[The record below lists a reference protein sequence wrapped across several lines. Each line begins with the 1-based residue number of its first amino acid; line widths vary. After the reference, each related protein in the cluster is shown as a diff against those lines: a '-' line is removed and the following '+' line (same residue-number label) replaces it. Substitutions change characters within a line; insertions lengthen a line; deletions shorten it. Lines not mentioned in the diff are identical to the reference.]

1 MSTLHIPFIWARQQR
16 IILIQDR
23 ESATLCCSRNVNPL
37 ALAELLRLLPGNC
50 QLVTLDDSE
59 FEQKLLQ
66 KYQQE
71 TGHAQKMMEDLGN
84 DLDFYT
90 LAEELP
96 EQQDLL
102 DEQDDAPII
111 RLINAMLSEAIKE
124 RASDIHIETY
134 ENELVIRFR
143 VDGVLKKI
151 LTPQRQLAALLVS
164 RIKVMSKL
172 DIAEKRIPQDGR
184 ITLKIGGRA
193 IDVRVSVLPASHG
206 ERVVMRLLDKGS
218 VSLDLPHLGMGQGE
232 LNALL
237 RLINLPHGIILVTGP
252 TGSGKSTTL
261 YSLLNQIN
269 DDNRNIMTIEDPV
282 EFEISGISQ
291 TQVNPKVDMTF
302 ARGLRALLRQDPDVV
317 LIGEIRDN
325 ETAQIAVQAS
335 LTGHLVLSTLHTNTA
350 IGAITRLRDMG
361 IEPFLLASSLSGV
374 LAQRLLRKLCLHCRQ
389 PVTLSQEQSV
399 LLQLPPSSS
408 LPTVWRATG
417 CEDCHGQGYRGRLA
431 IHELLLIDDGV
442 RKAIHQRES
451 ELTIE
456 QLAGEQQQTLRQD
469 AIRKMLAGETSLEE
483 VLRIT
488 GGEEGNADI

>member
-1 MSTLHIPFIWARQQR
+1 MKALHIPFAWARQHR
-16 IILIQDR
+16 VVLSQDQQGN
-23 ESATLCCSRNVNPL
+23 TLWCTHGINPL
-37 ALAELLRLLPGNC
+37 VLAELLRLLPGESH
-50 QLVTLDDSE
+50 LMLLDDAE
-59 FEQKLLQ
+59 FEKKLLQ

-71 TGHAQKMMEDLGN
+71 SGNAQRMMEDLGSE
-84 DLDFYT
+84 LDFYT

-124 RASDIHIETY
+124 RASDVHIETY
-134 ENELVIRFR
+134 ENELLIRFR
-143 VDGVLKKI
+143 IDGVLKKI

-172 DIAEKRIPQDGR
+172 DIAEKRVPQDGR
-184 ITLKIGGRA
+184 ITLKIAGRA

-218 VSLDLPHLGMGQGE
+218 VSLDLPHLGMDQGA
-232 LNALL
+232 LASLL
-237 RLINLPHGIILVTGP
+237 RLIALPHGILLVTGP

-269 DDNRNIMTIEDPV
+269 DGHRNIMTIEDPV
-282 EFEISGISQ
+282 EFELNGISQ

-317 LIGEIRDN
+317 LIGEIRDS

-361 IEPFLLASSLSGV
+361 VEPFLLASSLSGV
-374 LAQRLLRKLCLHCRQ
+374 LAQRLLRRLCPYCRESYL
-389 PVTLSQEQSV
+389 LSPAQCE
-399 LLQLPPSSS
+399 LLQLPSAPP
-408 LPTVWRATG
+408 LHAWRAAG
-417 CEDCHGQGYRGRLA
+417 CEHCHGQGYRGRLA
-431 IHELLLIDDGV
+431 IHELLLVNEPV
-442 RKAIHQRES
+442 RKAIHQQES
-451 ELTIE
+451 ELYIE
-456 QLAGEQQQTLRQD
+456 QLLGERRQTLRQD
-469 AIRKMLAGETSLEE
+469 GIRKMLMGETSLEE
-483 VLRIT
+483 VLRAT
-488 GGEEGNADI
+488 GEESHGEI

>member
-1 MSTLHIPFIWARQQR
+1 MSELHIPFNWARQQQVV
-16 IILIQDR
+16 LAQEPDGL
-23 ESATLCCSRNVNPL
+23 TLWCTHDVNPL
-37 ALAELLRLLPGNC
+37 TLAELARLLPATSH
-50 QLVTLDDSE
+50 LIPLDAAA
-59 FEQKLLQ
+59 FEQKLLH
-66 KYQQE
+66 KYQQQS
-71 TGHAQKMMEDLGN
+71 GDAQKMMENLGSE
-84 DLDFYT
+84 LDFYT

-111 RLINAMLSEAIKE
+111 RLINAMLSEAIKQ

-134 ENELVIRFR
+134 ESELVIRFR

-172 DIAEKRIPQDGR
+172 DIAEKRVPQDGR

-193 IDVRVSVLPASHG
+193 IDVRVSVIPASHG
-206 ERVVMRLLDKGS
+206 ERVVMRLLDKDS
-218 VSLDLPHLGMGQGE
+218 VSLDLPHLGMDPDA
-232 LNALL
+232 LLALL
-237 RLINLPHGIILVTGP
+237 RLINLPHGILLVTGP

-269 DDNRNIMTIEDPV
+269 DASRNIMTIEDPV
-282 EFEISGISQ
+282 EFELSGISQ

-317 LIGEIRDN
+317 LIGEIRDG

-374 LAQRLLRKLCLHCRQ
+374 LAQRLLRKLCRHCRQ
-389 PVTLSQEQSV
+389 PYPLNQEQCA
-399 LLQLPPSSS
+399 LLQLSPQDSPIA
-408 LPTVWRATG
+408 WRPMG
-417 CEDCHGQGYRGRLA
+417 CERCNEQGYRGRLA
-431 IHELLLIDDGV
+431 IHELLLVNEAV
-442 RKAIHQRES
+442 RTAIHQGDS
-451 ELTIE
+451 ELNVAL
-456 QLAGEQQQTLRQD
+456 LAGEQRTSLRQD
-469 AIRKMLAGETSLEE
+469 GIRKMLAGETSLEE
-483 VLRIT
+483 VLRAT
-488 GGEEGNADI
+488 GDEQHGEV

>member
-1 MSTLHIPFIWARQQR
+1 MSEPHIPFNWARQQR
-16 IILIQDR
+16 VVLSQEPDGL
-23 ESATLCCSRNVNPL
+23 TLWCCHDVNPL
-37 ALAELLRLLPGNC
+37 TLAELARLLPATSI
-50 QLVTLDDSE
+50 LIPLDTAA

-66 KYQQE
+66 KYQQ
-71 TGHAQKMMEDLGN
+71 GSGDAQKMMENLGSE
-84 DLDFYT
+84 LDFYA

-111 RLINAMLSEAIKE
+111 RLINAMLSEAIKQ

-134 ENELVIRFR
+134 ESELVIRFR

-172 DIAEKRIPQDGR
+172 DIAEKRVPQDGR

-193 IDVRVSVLPASHG
+193 IDVRVSVIPASHG

-218 VSLDLPHLGMGQGE
+218 VSLDLPHLGMAQDA
-232 LNALL
+232 LSTLL

-269 DDNRNIMTIEDPV
+269 DDSRNIMTIEDPV
-282 EFEISGISQ
+282 EFELSGVSQ
-291 TQVNPKVDMTF
+291 TQVNTKVDMTF

-317 LIGEIRDN
+317 LIGEIRDS

-374 LAQRLLRKLCLHCRQ
+374 LAQRLLRKLCIHCRQ
-389 PVTLSQEQSV
+389 PYPLSHEQCS
-399 LLQLPPSSS
+399 LLQLTPQDSPIA
-408 LPTVWRATG
+408 WRPVG
-417 CEDCHGQGYRGRLA
+417 CESCHDQGYHGRLA
-431 IHELLLIDDGV
+431 IHELLLVNEAV
-442 RKAIHQRES
+442 RKAIHQGDS
-451 ELTIE
+451 ELSIE
-456 QLAGEQQQTLRQD
+456 RLAGEQRQSLRQD
-469 AIRKMLAGETSLEE
+469 GIRKMLAGETSLEE
-483 VLRIT
+483 VLRAT
-488 GGEEGNADI
+488 GEESNAEI

>member
-1 MSTLHIPFIWARQQR
+1 MNEPHIPFNWARQQR
-16 IILIQDR
+16 VVLSQEQDGL
-23 ESATLCCSRNVNPL
+23 TLWCAHDVNPSV
-37 ALAELLRLLPGNC
+37 LAELARLLPATSR
-50 QLVTLDDSE
+50 LIPLDAAA

-66 KYQQE
+66 KYQQQSDD
-71 TGHAQKMMEDLGN
+71 AQKMMENLGN
-84 DLDFYT
+84 ELDFYT

-111 RLINAMLSEAIKE
+111 RLINAMLSEAIKQ

-134 ENELVIRFR
+134 ESELVIRFR
-143 VDGVLKKI
+143 VDGVLTKI

-172 DIAEKRIPQDGR
+172 DIAEKRVPQDGR

-193 IDVRVSVLPASHG
+193 IDVRVSVIPASHG

-218 VSLDLPHLGMGQGE
+218 VSLDLPHLGMGQEE
-232 LNALL
+232 LLALL

-269 DDNRNIMTIEDPV
+269 DDSRNIMTIEDPV
-282 EFEISGISQ
+282 EFELSGISQ

-317 LIGEIRDN
+317 LIGEIRDS

-374 LAQRLLRKLCLHCRQ
+374 LAQRLLRKLCRHCRQ
-389 PVTLSQEQSV
+389 PYPLTHEQCS
-399 LLQLPPSSS
+399 LLQL
-408 LPTVWRATG
+408 LPQDSPTAWRPVG
-417 CEDCHGQGYRGRLA
+417 CEHCHDQGYLGRLA
-431 IHELLLIDDGV
+431 IHELLLVNDAV
-442 RKAIHQRES
+442 RRAIHQGDS
-451 ELTIE
+451 ELNIE
-456 QLAGEQQQTLRQD
+456 LLADEQRKSLRQD
-469 AIRKMLAGETSLEE
+469 GIRKMLAGETSLEE
-483 VLRIT
+483 VLRAT
-488 GGEEGNADI
+488 GEENHGEV

>member
-1 MSTLHIPFIWARQQR
+1 MSELHIPFNWARQQQVV
-16 IILIQDR
+16 LSQEPDGL
-23 ESATLCCSRNVNPL
+23 TLWCTHDINPL
-37 ALAELLRLLPGNC
+37 TLAELARLLPATSH
-50 QLVTLDDSE
+50 LIPLDAAA
-59 FEQKLLQ
+59 FEQKLLH
-66 KYQQE
+66 KYQQQS
-71 TGHAQKMMEDLGN
+71 GDAQKMMENLGSE
-84 DLDFYT
+84 LDFYT

-111 RLINAMLSEAIKE
+111 RLINAMLSEAIKQ

-134 ENELVIRFR
+134 ESELVIRFR

-172 DIAEKRIPQDGR
+172 DIAEKRVPQDGR

-193 IDVRVSVLPASHG
+193 IDVRVSVIPASHG

-218 VSLDLPHLGMGQGE
+218 VSLDLPHLGMAPDE
-232 LNALL
+232 LLALL
-237 RLINLPHGIILVTGP
+237 RLINLPHGILLVTGP

-269 DDNRNIMTIEDPV
+269 DDSRNIMTIEDPV
-282 EFEISGISQ
+282 EFELSGISQ

-317 LIGEIRDN
+317 LIGEIRDS

-374 LAQRLLRKLCLHCRQ
+374 LAQRLLRKLCRHCRQ
-389 PVTLSQEQSV
+389 PYPLNQEQCA
-399 LLQLPPSSS
+399 LLLLSPQDSPIA
-408 LPTVWRATG
+408 WRPMG
-417 CEDCHGQGYRGRLA
+417 CERCHDQGYRGRLA
-431 IHELLLIDDGV
+431 IHELLLVNDTV
-442 RKAIHQRES
+442 RKAIHQGDS
-451 ELTIE
+451 EQNIE
-456 QLAGEQQQTLRQD
+456 LLAGEQRTSLRQD
-469 AIRKMLAGETSLEE
+469 GIRKMLAGETSLEE
-483 VLRIT
+483 VLRAT
-488 GGEEGNADI
+488 GEENHGEV

>member
-1 MSTLHIPFIWARQQR
+1 MSELHIPFNWARQQQVV
-16 IILIQDR
+16 LSQEPDGL
-23 ESATLCCSRNVNPL
+23 TLWCTHDVNPL
-37 ALAELLRLLPGNC
+37 TLAELARLLPATSH
-50 QLVTLDDSE
+50 LIPLDAAA
-59 FEQKLLQ
+59 FEQKLLH
-66 KYQQE
+66 KYQQQS
-71 TGHAQKMMEDLGN
+71 GDAQKMMENLGSE
-84 DLDFYT
+84 LDFYT

-111 RLINAMLSEAIKE
+111 RLINAMLSEAIKQ

-134 ENELVIRFR
+134 ESELVIRFR
-143 VDGVLKKI
+143 VDGVLKKM

-172 DIAEKRIPQDGR
+172 DIAEKRVPQDGR
-184 ITLKIGGRA
+184 ITLKMGGRA
-193 IDVRVSVLPASHG
+193 IDVRVSVIPASHG

-218 VSLDLPHLGMGQGE
+218 VSLDLPHLGMDPDE
-232 LNALL
+232 LLALL
-237 RLINLPHGIILVTGP
+237 RLINLPHGILLVTGP

-269 DDNRNIMTIEDPV
+269 DDSRNIMTIEDPV
-282 EFEISGISQ
+282 EFELSGISQ

-317 LIGEIRDN
+317 LIGEIRDG

-374 LAQRLLRKLCLHCRQ
+374 LAQRLLRKLCRHCRQ
-389 PVTLSQEQSV
+389 PYPLSQEQCA
-399 LLQLPPSSS
+399 LLQLSPQDSPIA
-408 LPTVWRATG
+408 WRPMG
-417 CEDCHGQGYRGRLA
+417 CERCSEQGYRGRLA
-431 IHELLLIDDGV
+431 IHELLLVNEAV
-442 RKAIHQRES
+442 RKAIHQGDS
-451 ELTIE
+451 ELSIAL
-456 QLAGEQQQTLRQD
+456 LAGEQRTSLRQD
-469 AIRKMLAGETSLEE
+469 GIRKMRAGETSLEE
-483 VLRIT
+483 VLRAT
-488 GGEEGNADI
+488 GDENHGEV